1 MKEVDHISKS
11 KSIPDSVNVLES
23 LVWAQEMAQWQVQK
37 LPKPE
42 DPSSTPGTH
51 VKKMLDVAACKI
63 LCLPGTLH
71 PPLHTLHSVPSVSG
85 A

>member
-51 VKKMLDVAACKI
+51 V
-63 LCLPGTLH
+63 
-71 PPLHTLHSVPSVSG
+71 
-85 A
+85 